1 MIVLPEEILVII
13 YGYLHELNI
22 KMIHKELLGNCSRHA
37 IETLTNNNNNY
48 VIGNEMI
55 YHKSI
60 HPIYNDRGF
69 FKSRGYC
76 SVKCQAMNWPH
87 TCNFCYKCDSDPDY
101 CVCDK

>member
-1 MIVLPEEILVII
+1 MVILPEEIWVII
-13 YGYLHELNI
+13 YGYLHGLNT
-22 KMIHKELLGNCSRHA
+22 KMIHTELLENCSRHA
-37 IETLTNNNNNY
+37 IETLNDCNNIY

-60 HPIYNDRGF
+60 HPIYNDRDF

-87 TCNFCYKCDSDPDY
+87 TCNFCYKCESDPDY
-101 CVCDK
+101 CICDK